1 MVEQVFELDASLTEF
16 RKVTDLT
23 EDQMD
28 SFINKSYEVAES
40 VARTGREAIDAAT
53 EFSKAGYKE
62 EASDLAKIA
71 LLYQNIADEQV
82 STSDATA
89 LIVSQMKAFNVE
101 GKDAIKVIDQINS
114 VSNNFAV
121 SSAQLATAIPKVSA
135 TMAQAGNSMSETIAL
150 VTAGSEI
157 MTGQSSRVARGLR
170 SITLNLQGMDDEGNE
185 NLELVAAM
193 EKDFN
198 KLGITL
204 YDTDGQLRSTFN
216 IFKDLAKVYPNLD
229 QNTKN
234 YYASL
239 IGGKTQVDVVNSILS
254 NFNTALKANETAMD
268 SSGSAM
274 KENETYVNSLAGK
287 LGALNSAWEQLSQK
301 Q

>member
-1 MVEQVFELDASLTEF
+1 
-16 RKVTDLT
+16 
-23 EDQMD
+23 
-28 SFINKSYEVAES
+28 
-40 VARTGREAIDAAT
+40 
-53 EFSKAGYKE
+53 
-62 EASDLAKIA
+62 
-71 LLYQNIADEQV
+71 
-82 STSDATA
+82 
-89 LIVSQMKAFNVE
+89 
-101 GKDAIKVIDQINS
+101 
-114 VSNNFAV
+114 
-121 SSAQLATAIPKVSA
+121 
-135 TMAQAGNSMSETIAL
+135 
-150 VTAGSEI
+150 

-239 IGGKTQVDVVNSILS
+239 IGGKSRCC
-254 NFNTALKANETAMD
+254 
-268 SSGSAM
+268 
-274 KENETYVNSLAGK
+274 K
-287 LGALNSAWEQLSQK
+287 LDIEQF
-301 Q
+301 